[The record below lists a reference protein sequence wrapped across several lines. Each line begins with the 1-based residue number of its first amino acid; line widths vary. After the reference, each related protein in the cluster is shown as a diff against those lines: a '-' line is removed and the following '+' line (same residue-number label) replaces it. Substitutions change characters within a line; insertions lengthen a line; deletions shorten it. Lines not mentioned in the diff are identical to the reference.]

1 MKPFFAATGFA
12 LIAAIAAPAIAEDRW
27 MSIPPVPAMPEAVE
41 AGLLPVNGI
50 QMYHAV
56 YGTAEGTPI
65 LLIHGGLAHADVW
78 SAVVADLMT
87 DHKVVVTDTRG
98 HGRSTNDGSAY
109 TYDLLAQDYLAL
121 LDALG
126 MEKVHLV
133 GWSDG
138 ANIGYVLSQ
147 TAPERLASHFA
158 HAGNVT
164 LEGVDPAVNEN
175 ALFGEYIGLMAADY
189 ARMSPTP
196 DGFEAFLGAVATMWG
211 TSKPG
216 GIDALPKI
224 TVPTKV
230 VQSQHDEA
238 ILMSH
243 SEEIAAG
250 IPGASLLVLPDVSH
264 FAIMQDPA
272 GYTAAIR
279 AFVDGK

>member
-1 MKPFFAATGFA
+1 
-12 LIAAIAAPAIAEDRW
+12 

-50 QMYHAV
+50 QMYHAT

-87 DHKVVVTDTRG
+87 DHKVIVADTRG

-109 TYDLLAQDYLAL
+109 TYDLLGQDYLAL
-121 LDALG
+121 LDAMG
-126 MEKVHLV
+126 VEKVHLV

-164 LEGVDPAVNEN
+164 LEGVDPAVNDN
-175 ALFGEYIGLMAADY
+175 ALFGEYIGLMGADY
-189 ARMSPTP
+189 ARLSPTP
-196 DGFEAFLGAVATMWG
+196 DGFEAFLGAVATMWS

-216 GIDALPKI
+216 GIEALPNI
-224 TVPTKV
+224 TVPTVV
-230 VQSQHDEA
+230 VQSQYDEA